1 MKQDQVGNNDKPEQ
15 LNGNYLQATWEYY
28 NWFYLLF
35 LSTLIGESPSIFE
48 VKYRWAF
55 PYQLWIYDC
64 HFLYYELTFVYPR
77 KKEISYRLVS
87 EAIFTLVL
95 RLALDTQRHSR

>member
-35 LSTLIGESPSIFE
+35 LSTLIGKAHRYLRSNIDGLSLSIMD
-48 VKYRWAF
+48 
-55 PYQLWIYDC
+55 L
-64 HFLYYELTFVYPR
+64 
-77 KKEISYRLVS
+77 
-87 EAIFTLVL
+87 
-95 RLALDTQRHSR
+95 